1 MIFKILLSR
10 SVQTPNSDKNWQ
22 TSCPLQTFV
31 CNTSRHL
38 EFIIEQGHRVN
49 WVSGFP
55 GHWVTKCD
63 PVLCLVCWRRS
74 RLVDF
79 DRALQKTFSN
89 SNSTWVLGKAP
100 ALVSS
105 VCQVLVNS
113 ALQPIKSGIL
123 SLHLSVPV
131 PVLIPSVFTSRP
143 TTATRPS
150 SPPNPSLHAPQ
161 FRLLQANV
169 RVYKL
174 YVLTYLLTTSSY
186 YFTVKI
192 ALTGVFWRLF
202 TVHANETDFISTL
215 NSVWIGQS
223 Y

>member
-1 MIFKILLSR
+1 MSGLLATIKACWFWPGTTENVFKFQQYMSSGKGASTCQLRMSGACSF
-10 SVQTPNSDKNWQ
+10 SV
-22 TSCPLQTFV
+22 
-31 CNTSRHL
+31 
-38 EFIIEQGHRVN
+38 
-49 WVSGFP
+49 
-55 GHWVTKCD
+55 
-63 PVLCLVCWRRS
+63 
-74 RLVDF
+74 
-79 DRALQKTFSN
+79 A
-89 SNSTWVLGKAP
+89 AP
-100 ALVSS
+100 KIW
-105 VCQVLVNS
+105 N
-113 ALQPIKSGIL
+113 

-174 YVLTYLLTTSSY
+174 YVLTYLLTTSNY

-192 ALTGVFWRLF
+192 ALMGVFWRLF